1 MATRRQGSEQ
11 CCKNGE
17 EGGLHEH
24 GRPGTFL
31 SKSVICLM
39 NIRDWAN
46 FFKGTDS
53 KYFRLCH
60 SHMVLVACFYL
71 FIFITL

>member
-1 MATRRQGSEQ
+1 MATRRQGSRQ

-24 GRPGTFL
+24 RQPGTFL
-31 SKSVICLM
+31 LKSVVFGICGV
-39 NIRDWAN
+39 NTRGWVN
-46 FFKGTDS
+46 FFKRPDS

-60 SHMVLVACFYL
+60 SHMVSVAYFCL
-71 FIFITL
+71 FL